1 MDQVHRLTL
10 ADVLR
15 EHARSRPLGEATVDG
30 TGRLTYPELDERTS
44 RLADA
49 LRTEGFG
56 PGDRILWLGQ
66 NSSRLL
72 ECLLA
77 AAKLGGSCC
86 PVNWRQSPEELAFV
100 IDDVAPT
107 VAIWQEAEIGDPI
120 RAARELTTSNAR
132 WLRHDTD
139 RELETDTADTEP
151 GVDGYE
157 AFLQGGRSI
166 DHDLDVD
173 PATGVLI
180 VYTAAFGGVP
190 NGALLSHTACILE
203 AFVMAGVSDVTWEYR
218 YLNCGPMFHV
228 GTLMLTLAAFV
239 MGGTNVFTPRV
250 DAEELCRLIE
260 TERCTGA
267 FLQPPT
273 IQQILELNGSSRY
286 DLSSLRTHGGTPEW
300 NEMIT
305 VDTSPRARRRGGYG
319 QTEVMGL
326 VTFGAFG
333 PGDGAKGWPS
343 PLSQVRVVDPAGAD
357 VTPGEVGEIAVR
369 GPTVMAGYHRRDD
382 ENARRHRG
390 GWHHTTDLGR
400 READGSITFIGPMT
414 RIVKSAAE
422 NIYPAEVEGCLKRHA
437 AVKDAA
443 IIGVPDAEWTQ
454 SVKAIVVLEDGATAS
469 AEDLIEYCRSAIASY
484 KKPRTVE
491 FTDALPR
498 AGPAVDYDALDA
510 AYGGGGYP
518 GKD

>member
-1 MDQVHRLTL
+1 MWRASTRGAVPT
-10 ADVLR
+10 
-15 EHARSRPLGEATVDG
+15 SRPRSTAPR
-30 TGRLTYPELDERTS
+30 RLTYPQLDERTN

-49 LRTEGFG
+49 LERTGFG
-56 PGDRILWLGQ
+56 PGDRILWVGQ

-100 IDDVAPT
+100 IDDVDAA
-107 VAIWQEAEIGDPI
+107 VAVWQESEIGEPI
-120 RAARELTTSNAR
+120 RAARGLATASTR

-139 RELETDTADTEP
+139 DDDP
-151 GVDGYE
+151 DGYE
-157 AFLQGGRSI
+157 AFLRSGRAL
-166 DHDLDVD
+166 DPDLDVD
-173 PATGVLI
+173 PAAGVLM
-180 VYTAAFGGVP
+180 VYTAAFGGRP

-203 AFVMAGVSDVTWEYR
+203 AFVMASVSEVTWEYR

-228 GTLMLTLAAFV
+228 GTLMLTLATFV

-273 IQQILELNGSSRY
+273 IEQIIELNRSGRF

-343 PLSQVRVVDPAGAD
+343 PLAQVRVCDPEGID
-357 VTPGEVGEIAVR
+357 VPPGEVGEILVR

-400 READGSITFIGPMT
+400 RESDGSITFIGPMT

-443 IIGVPDAEWTQ
+443 VIGVPDAN
-454 SVKAIVVLEDGATAS
+454 G
-469 AEDLIEYCRSAIASY
+469 
-484 KKPRTVE
+484 PRV
-491 FTDALPR
+491 
-498 AGPAVDYDALDA
+498 
-510 AYGGGGYP
+510 
-518 GKD
+518 